1 MPIIQSSLLH
11 SVNLI
16 LFTVLLVHLIL
27 HTILR
32 LMRYETSKVR
42 LKLHLF
48 RLFYPDLV
56 LQESRAAARK
66 PRDAASVLF
75 R

>member
-16 LFTVLLVHLIL
+16 LFTVLLVNLIL
-27 HTILR
+27 HTVLR
-32 LMRYETSKVR
+32 LMRYKTFKVR

-48 RLFYPDLV
+48 RLSYPDLV
-56 LQESRAAARK
+56 L
-66 PRDAASVLF
+66 
-75 R
+75 